1 MSFNGTGAFPPSG
14 PGVWTSPPETP
25 ALAGQD
31 VHVWR
36 IDLDA
41 GSSEPPA
48 RVLSA
53 DELARAGR
61 FKFPRDREHFVEA
74 RAALR
79 RILDL
84 FDSKYWLAEPGTRAF
99 YQSYYDFVE
108 YWNRVKHGAL
118 PVEVRKYVPQDEDGF
133 AKFLDHLES
142 TLQALQNELR
152 SRKSGSGKWGLTFG
166 GRSS

>member
-1 MSFNGTGAFPPSG
+1 MPKGWQDARHEYGGTHTGGGDEDSQRFSKGVDYENGQ
-14 PGVWTSPPETP
+14 V
-25 ALAGQD
+25 
-31 VHVWR
+31 
-36 IDLDA
+36 DA
-41 GSSEPPA
+41 EYLP
-48 RVLSA
+48 
-53 DELARAGR
+53 
-61 FKFPRDREHFVEA
+61 
-74 RAALR
+74 ALR